1 MGKTLIEIIKRM
13 LLQLRIGLAIMFI
26 IMAIISLKVYTNG
39 PSSIHN
45 TMYFISFILTCILV
59 FLIIRFGFVD
69 IKQMEVD

>member
-26 IMAIISLKVYTNG
+26 IMAIISLKVYTNE
-39 PSSIHN
+39 PSSIHS
-45 TMYFISFILTCILV
+45 TMYFISFILSCILA